1 VDALEANDRKVAL
14 ELSAAQKLEQA
25 IEMMS
30 TGIRLK
36 RSNLVRQ
43 FPNAGEAE
51 IERLLTAW
59 LTLDD

>member
-1 VDALEANDRKVAL
+1 MDALEANDRKVAR

-25 IEMMS
+25 LEMMS

-59 LTLDD
+59 LTRDD

>member
-1 VDALEANDRKVAL
+1 MDALEANDRKVAL